1 MAGEI
6 KNIDLVLNNPSRPF
20 TAILGGAKV
29 SDKIIILEKLISKAD
44 NIIIGGGMAFT
55 FIKAL
60 GGNIG
65 KSLCEEDR
73 LETARE
79 LLVKAK
85 KQGLI
90 FICQPMLLLPIIL
103 VMMQIKE
110 NV

>member
-60 GGNIG
+60 GGNVG
-65 KSLCEEDR
+65 NSLLEVDR
-73 LETARE
+73 IPNALNILETA
-79 LLVKAK
+79 KA
-85 KQGLI
+85 
-90 FICQPMLLLPIIL
+90 
-103 VMMQIKE
+103 E
-110 NV
+110 E